1 MSLLTLQDNLLL
13 FCKTSFDQLI
23 RSECFGLLGV
33 NGAGKT
39 SAFKMLTGDETIT
52 QGEAWIRGL
61 SLKNEMNKVRK
72 IIGYCPQFDAL
83 IVDMTGRETLEMFC
97 LLRGIPKY
105 RIKSISVQLAAD
117 LNFLVH
123 IDKKV
128 KGNARCSILFF
139 QFHRF
144 IISYFQSTA
153 VEIKG
158 S

>member
-1 MSLLTLQDNLLL
+1 MQPLLRKLILK
-13 FCKTSFDQLI
+13 KTFNPLN
-23 RSECFGLLGV
+23 RSECFGLLGI

-61 SLKNEMNKVRK
+61 SLKKEMNKIRK

-97 LLRGIPKY
+97 LLRGIPKH
-105 RIKSISVQLAAD
+105 RIKSISLQLAAD

-128 KGNARCSILFF
+128 KGIFSILYGSFKLFF
-139 QFHRF
+139 PQF
-144 IISYFQSTA
+144 
-153 VEIKG
+153 
-158 S
+158 